1 MNWCVPATLFVAIT
15 FSISKPPLAQAQ
27 DASSLEQLQKT
38 VQLGDT
44 LLVTDK
50 SGKLIKGK
58 VEQVSGTS
66 LGLKAGGRRLDFAE
80 ADIVEIKK
88 QRGDSLANGAL
99 IGALAVGAPVLVLAA
114 ATSDPNDIC
123 CSGADAALVGAAF
136 AGVGAGVGALVDAL
150 HKHKETVYSSAR
162 NQTARFYVGP
172 MITSSRK
179 GVQFAIRF

>member
-1 MNWCVPATLFVAIT
+1 MNWCVPAALFAVIAL
-15 FSISKPPLAQAQ
+15 SISDPSVAQAQ
-27 DASSLEQLQKT
+27 DASSFEQLQKA
-38 VQLGDT
+38 VQPGDT

-50 SGKLIKGK
+50 SGKVVKGK
-58 VEQVSGTS
+58 AEQVSGTS
-66 LGLKAGGRRLDFAE
+66 LSLKTGGRRLDFAE

-136 AGVGAGVGALVDAL
+136 AGAGAGVGALVDAL
-150 HKHKETVYSSAR
+150 HKHRETVYSRAK